1 MANVKRVLNNK
12 EIKVDMSTT
21 VNLEMTTLT
30 TNILELRFEK

>member
-21 VNLEMTTLT
+21 VNLEMTTIDNKHIGTAL
-30 TNILELRFEK
+30 